1 MTPTLRKS
9 GQDVTDQHA
18 DSNQDVELSFGISTA
33 LMSQNPVPVG
43 VGMLFLSLSV

>member
-9 GQDVTDQHA
+9 RQDVTDQHA
-18 DSNQDVELSFGISTA
+18 DSNQDRFWYQFISTA